1 METKRHLNGFLGPGV
16 IPVLIS
22 LSFLFSQGNALDL
35 RQAAARHNLQQTQ
48 KSRDCWLLLL
58 LLLQHIHN
66 IMTAIAIAIAVV
78 FVAAGPAAENTNYP
92 QWDKR

>member
-22 LSFLFSQGNALDL
+22 LSFLFSQALDL

-58 LLLQHIHN
+58 QQIHN
-66 IMTAIAIAIAVV
+66 IMTAIAIAVAV
-78 FVAAGPAAENTNYP
+78 FAAAGPAGENTNYP
-92 QWDKR
+92 Q